1 MHFIVTLLLS
11 LILLSPATEQAPV
24 SIEKEPRHH
33 LRFQNKYVRLF
44 YVCIPPGD
52 TTLFHIHEND
62 NVGVRLTDAELSDV
76 VPGGTPEKVLVNH
89 GAVGYGHYP
98 SPLTHSVSNTGST
111 PFRNLLVEL
120 LPSRGVSSSAP
131 SLADVAGH
139 TLEMENERVRIFRLV
154 LAPGQSSEVHLH
166 ALQGMSVVITEA
178 RIAVGLPGT
187 EPETVTFKP
196 GDYRWHEGGMR
207 HSLRN
212 VGSTTFEAVD
222 IELKQSD

>member
-1 MHFIVTLLLS
+1 MNFIVTLLLS
-11 LILLSPATEQAPV
+11 LILLSPATAQAPV

-33 LRFQNKYVRLF
+33 LEFQNKYVRLF

-76 VPGGTPEKVLVNH
+76 VPGGNPEKVSVNL
-89 GAVGYGHYP
+89 GAVGFGHYP
-98 SPLTHSVSNTGST
+98 SPLTHSVSNVGST
-111 PFRNLLVEL
+111 PFHNMLVEI
-120 LPSRGVSSSAP
+120 LPSKGVPSSAP

-154 LAPGQSSEVHLH
+154 LAPGQSSEEHLH
-166 ALQGMSVVITEA
+166 ALQGMSVVIREGK
-178 RIAVGLPGT
+178 IAVDLPGT
-187 EPETVTFKP
+187 ETETVTFKP
-196 GDYRWHEGGMR
+196 GDYQWHEGGMR
-207 HSLRN
+207 HALRN
-212 VGSTTFEAVD
+212 IGSATFEAVD